1 MAAVTLTTIAIG
13 AAIGAGVGAVATYAA
28 GGRGDAIWKGALVGA
43 VGGAVTAGVGSWAGG
58 GIAGGALG
66 GGAGGI
72 TAGALGTAL
81 NGGNGSDYLR
91 NMATGG
97 LGGAALGAA
106 GGGLFG
112 SEGGAAANGEMADT
126 IAQNVGQ
133 ADYAASG
140 DNLMPGV
147 DYGNTATGTGV
158 GQTAATGV
166 QQTLTGPTAAPT
178 QGTTPQLADTVSN
191 VSTGTQPTSLSST
204 TPSTATP
211 DLGTAAFGTGGTTPS
226 GTTDFTG
233 VDIGKGQV
241 PVDAV
246 NFADSNTAPQ
256 PSQQAAYWEKYL
268 PNGAPENPTALG
280 NAWGKATQVMAG
292 YPSANTTGFGKMGL
306 EDYLKMQGKAQL
318 IGGGIKTIG
327 ALATA
332 PETAHN
338 RQQLMD
344 IYQQQNDQNQLYANK
359 LQQTYDNPMGYL
371 GSAEAQA
378 TRSAALQ
385 KALAMNAAAGR
396 RTQGGALSNLLMS
409 EQLKNLDAYRRGMP
423 RPNYGTAAQTLN
435 FAQQYSPTAD
445 IFGGFASAA
454 TPLSLYSLFPG

>member
-28 GGRGDAIWKGALVGA
+28 GGRGDALWKGALVGA
-43 VGGAVTAGVGSWAGG
+43 VGGAITGGVGSWATAAGYGG
-58 GIAGGALG
+58 MAAGAMAGAAGGVG
-66 GGAGGI
+66 
-72 TAGALGTAL
+72 AGALGTAL
-81 NGGNGSDYLR
+81 NGGNSSDYLR
-91 NMATGG
+91 NIATGG
-97 LGGAALGAA
+97 LMGGALGAA
-106 GGGLFG
+106 GGAAFG
-112 SEGGAAANGEMADT
+112 GEAGAAEAGVNPVTGEAVPTGSPEITALPDAD
-126 IAQNVGQ
+126 A
-133 ADYAASG
+133 
-140 DNLMPGV
+140 
-147 DYGNTATGTGV
+147 ATGMQTGTTTAPAV
-158 GQTAATGV
+158 QASVTGQTAPTTQAT
-166 QQTLTGPTAAPT
+166 T
-178 QGTTPQLADTVSN
+178 TTPLADTVAN

-241 PVDAV
+241 PVDGV
-246 NFADSNTAPQ
+246 NFAENT

-280 NAWGKATQVMAG
+280 NAWGKATQAMAG

-318 IGGGIKTIG
+318 VGGGIKALG

-332 PETAHN
+332 PETQQN

-344 IYQQQNDQNQLYANK
+344 LYNQQNEQNQFYANK
-359 LQQTYDNPMGYL
+359 LQQSYTNPMGYL
-371 GSAEAQA
+371 GSGEAAA

-396 RTQGGALSNLLMS
+396 RTQGGALANQLMQAQLANL
-409 EQLKNLDAYRRGMP
+409 QNYRQGMP
-423 RPNYGTAAQTLN
+423 RANYGTAAQNLQL
-435 FAQQYSPTAD
+435 AQQYSPTAD
-445 IFGGFASAA
+445 IFGGVSSMA
-454 TPLSLYSLFPG
+454 TPLSLYSLFG

>member
-28 GGRGDAIWKGALVGA
+28 GGRGDALWKGALVGA
-43 VGGAVTAGVGSWAGG
+43 VGGAITGGVGSWASAAGYG
-58 GIAGGALG
+58 ALAAGGMAG
-66 GGAGGI
+66 AAGGVA
-72 TAGALGTAL
+72 AGALGTAL

-91 NMATGG
+91 NIATGG
-97 LGGAALGAA
+97 LMGGVLGAA

-112 SEGGAAANGEMADT
+112 SEAGAAANGEMADT

-133 ADYAASG
+133 ADYAAGG

-147 DYGNTATGTGV
+147 DYGNTPTGTGV
-158 GQTAATGV
+158 GQTASTGV
-166 QQTLTGPTAAPT
+166 QQSITGPTAAPT
-178 QGTTPQLADTVSN
+178 QGTTTPLADTVSN
-191 VSTGTQPTSLSST
+191 ISSGFGSDTALPTGAKGLDSSSMFSGQTTQPTT
-204 TPSTATP
+204 TGGYESFNKLPANYAVDDYATQAQIDAGTANPMGTKDLANSYEFKMK
-211 DLGTAAFGTGGTTPS
+211 DLGADMGLDTFGYGKTLGQTP
-226 GTTDFTG
+226 
-233 VDIGKGQV
+233 
-241 PVDAV
+241 
-246 NFADSNTAPQ
+246 
-256 PSQQAAYWEKYL
+256 
-268 PNGAPENPTALG
+268 
-280 NAWGKATQVMAG
+280 
-292 YPSANTTGFGKMGL
+292 TTGIGKMGL

-318 IGGGIKTIG
+318 IGGGIKTLG
-327 ALATA
+327 AFATA
-332 PETAHN
+332 PETARN

-344 IYQQQNDQNQLYANK
+344 LYNEQNNQNQLYANK

-371 GSAEAQA
+371 GSGEAAA

-396 RTQGGALSNLLMS
+396 RTQGGALSNLLMQ
-409 EQLKNLDAYRRGMP
+409 EQLKNLGAYRQGMP

-445 IFGGFASAA
+445 IFGGLASAA